1 MTASNTSRIVNFTLG
16 EGTDHRGRLIQ
27 DIWSQDDF
35 WLEHTHDYIQWLFP
49 IPEAGRF
56 NGFAPLLDVETRK
69 WFANSPELQ
78 AQQARSLDRML
89 RFFGLR
95 WLGDRIEA
103 DTHLNLRDHIWL
115 KAGGHN
121 HLRITR
127 IIRSLHLCG
136 QAELARAFQ
145 AAVIQIGTGQGYV
158 TEATVGF
165 WMRATED
172 PGSERPGA

>member
-1 MTASNTSRIVNFTLG
+1 MTTSNASRIVNFTLG
-16 EGTDHRGRLIQ
+16 EGTDHRGRRINQ
-27 DIWSQDDF
+27 IWAQDDF

-56 NGFAPLLDVETRK
+56 NSFAPLLDPESRK
-69 WFANSPELQ
+69 WFANNPELQ
-78 AQQARSLDRML
+78 AQQTRSLDRML
-89 RFFGLR
+89 KFFGLER
-95 WLGDRIEA
+95 RGALVEA
-103 DTHLNLRDHIWL
+103 GPYLNVRDHIWL

-136 QAELARAFQ
+136 QVELARCFQ
-145 AAVIQIGTGQGYV
+145 SAVIQIGTGQGYV

-172 PGSERPGA
+172 QSLQPSNP